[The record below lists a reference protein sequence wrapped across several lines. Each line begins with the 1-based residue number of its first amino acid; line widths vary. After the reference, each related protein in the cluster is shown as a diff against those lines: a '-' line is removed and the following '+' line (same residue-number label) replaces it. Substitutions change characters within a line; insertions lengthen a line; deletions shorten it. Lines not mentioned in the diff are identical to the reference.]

1 MKESKTRKQHPYGFL
16 FRFLVKTFLLTA
28 AVASLCTWILC
39 FHRMTGNRMF
49 PAVRDG
55 DLCVFYRLESCGLGD
70 VVLYEDGKG
79 TLRVGRIAAVGGQT
93 VDFPETGGY
102 EVDGYQPLEEI
113 PYETYAAEE
122 SIGYPIVLGEDEI
135 FLLNDF
141 RSDTSDSREVGPVK
155 ASRIKGKLL
164 VLLRRRGF

>member
-1 MKESKTRKQHPYGFL
+1 MAESQKRKKHPYGFL
-16 FRFLVKTFLLTA
+16 FRFLAKTLILIA
-28 AVASLCTWILC
+28 AVAALCTWILC

-55 DLCVFYRLESCGLGD
+55 DLCVFYRLENCGLGD
-70 VVLYEDGKG
+70 VVLYEDEDGS
-79 TLRVGRIAAVGGQT
+79 LRVGRIAAVGGQT
-93 VDFPETGGY
+93 VNFPETGGY

-113 PYETYAAEE
+113 PYETYAAEDG
-122 SIGYPIVLGEDEI
+122 IGYPLALEEDEF

-141 RSDTSDSREVGPVK
+141 RQDTSDGREIGPVK
-155 ASRIKGKLL
+155 AGQIKGKLL